1 MPRRVRRNFVRCTF
15 GRKGSGKSYSIK
27 TRLRAHR
34 GSICIWDTLSE
45 YAGPASDNPV
55 PGAVLYPSVRELALA
70 SSQRR
75 LARVAVVQDRRDQF
89 DAWCRWALAAGP
101 RLLVIDEVNLYCGPA
116 RGSEPLLE
124 LLRIGRHS
132 CIDIE
137 FAARRPAE
145 VHRDLTAQ
153 ADELVFFRT
162 TEPRDLLWIRE
173 YCGEAFA
180 SRLPTLAKYASAR
193 HTA

>member
-1 MPRRVRRNFVRCTF
+1 MPRKIRRNFVRCTF

-27 TRLRAHR
+27 QRLRKFR
-34 GSICIWDTLSE
+34 GSVCVWDTLSE
-45 YAGPASDNPV
+45 YAGPASDNPL
-55 PGAVLYPSVRELALA
+55 PRAVLYRSVRELAIA
-70 SSQRR
+70 SSQGK
-75 LARVAVVQDRRDQF
+75 LAKQAVVQDRRDKF

-101 RLLVIDEVNLYCGPA
+101 RLLVIDEVNLYCGPS

-132 CIDIE
+132 CIDVE

-162 TEPRDLLWIRE
+162 VEPRDLEWCRA
-173 YCGEAFA
+173 YCGEDFA
-180 SRLPTLAKYASAR
+180 RRLPKLAQYASAK